1 MRVCAH
7 MCTSKHTTHK
17 RRTRLI
23 HGKTKKNTP
32 QNCHILKSIYINL
45 ALQYL
50 TVKFFKK
57 FFIHFFSVVKI
68 VSFFFLYYWLRNK
81 NTKLN
86 TILLGLRAWGVWVL
100 SLSGTAPKLT
110 HTAAHK
116 ADILVFFHTIPLFPA
131 FEFLLLRLSLA
142 ITPW

>member
-1 MRVCAH
+1 

-23 HGKTKKNTP
+23 HGKTKKKHSP
-32 QNCHILKSIYINL
+32 KLPYSKIHIYQLGLAIFNSKIFLKNFHS
-45 ALQYL
+45 
-50 TVKFFKK
+50 
-57 FFIHFFSVVKI
+57 FFSVVKI

-100 SLSGTAPKLT
+100 SLSGTASKLT